1 MKRILIC
8 ESFTLVRHKQA
19 KNYGAFAR
27 LITLASF
34 LFPDPELGLCMQTRL
49 LLGVPCAFVFEQ
61 SSSVFVALNVFAS
74 ISLMPPK
81 KILRLDSSQRTLS
94 TFFNTTAEQNR
105 DTVSENDR
113 ETDET
118 DGSCETTDEGASKHS
133 RLLSFGTNKKR
144 DFLRLVILLVTN

>member
-1 MKRILIC
+1 M
-8 ESFTLVRHKQA
+8 RHKQA

-34 LFPDPELGLCMQTRL
+34 LFPDPELGLCMQTTL

-74 ISLMPPK
+74 ISLMPK
-81 KILRLDSSQRTLS
+81 KILRLDSSRRTLS

-144 DFLRLVILLVTN
+144 DILRLVILLVTN

>member
-1 MKRILIC
+1 M
-8 ESFTLVRHKQA
+8 RHKQA

-49 LLGVPCAFVFEQ
+49 LLGVPCTFVFEQ

-105 DTVSENDR
+105 DGSI
-113 ETDET
+113 

>member
-8 ESFTLVRHKQA
+8 KSFTLVRHKQA

-49 LLGVPCAFVFEQ
+49 LLGVPCTFVFEQ

-81 KILRLDSSQRTLS
+81 KISKWLIAIYHHHFVLVVTRHFKNLEWLDGYSWQRFFMPKTMSLYRYRL
-94 TFFNTTAEQNR
+94 
-105 DTVSENDR
+105 
-113 ETDET
+113 
-118 DGSCETTDEGASKHS
+118 
-133 RLLSFGTNKKR
+133 
-144 DFLRLVILLVTN
+144 

>member
-1 MKRILIC
+1 
-8 ESFTLVRHKQA
+8 
-19 KNYGAFAR
+19 
-27 LITLASF
+27 
-34 LFPDPELGLCMQTRL
+34 MQTRL

-61 SSSVFVALNVFAS
+61 SSSVFVALNAFAS

-81 KILRLDSSQRTLS
+81 KILRLDSSRRTLS

-118 DGSCETTDEGASKHS
+118 DGSCETTDEGAVVFLTAANHNVRNAHAVLMKRSYS
-133 RLLSFGTNKKR
+133 VVGFRLTG
-144 DFLRLVILLVTN
+144 

>member
-1 MKRILIC
+1 MRHARMAHKATKWPIIKILTGPVMRPDHTKLVKYKLFCERILIC
-8 ESFTLVRHKQA
+8 KSFTLVRHKQA

-94 TFFNTTAEQNR
+94 TFFNTTANFFCPESYLDQ
-105 DTVSENDR
+105 TE
-113 ETDET
+113 E
-118 DGSCETTDEGASKHS
+118 
-133 RLLSFGTNKKR
+133 
-144 DFLRLVILLVTN
+144 

>member
-1 MKRILIC
+1 M
-8 ESFTLVRHKQA
+8 RHKQA
-19 KNYGAFAR
+19 KNYGAFAP
-27 LITLASF
+27 LITFPSF

-49 LLGVPCAFVFEQ
+49 LLGVSCAFVFEQ

-81 KILRLDSSQRTLS
+81 KILRLDSLLRTLS

-118 DGSCETTDEGASKHS
+118 DGLTYT
-133 RLLSFGTNKKR
+133 
-144 DFLRLVILLVTN
+144 